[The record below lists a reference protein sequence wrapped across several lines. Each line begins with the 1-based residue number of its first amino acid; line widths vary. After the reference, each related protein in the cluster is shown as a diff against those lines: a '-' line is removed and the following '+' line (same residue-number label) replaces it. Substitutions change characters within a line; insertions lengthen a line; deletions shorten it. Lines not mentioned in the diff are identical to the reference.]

1 MFNRLNNFMMG
12 RNGMDAMNLG
22 LLLGAVVLNLIGVL
36 TRSNTAYSVLRIV
49 STLLLVFAI
58 YRMFS
63 RRLEARRKENAR
75 FLSLTARVRTWFA
88 NLRGRTAGDRSHKYF
103 TCPGCRNRLRVP
115 AGKGKIE
122 ITCPRCGTR
131 FSGKS

>member
-36 TRSNTAYSVLRIV
+36 TRSNTAYSVLRIL

-75 FLSLTARVRTWFA
+75 FLSLTAGVRTWFA
-88 NLRGRTAGDRSHKYF
+88 NLRGGAAGDRSHKYF